1 MVAKK
6 KYKEIG
12 IFSFYV
18 AFVFALI
25 GGAFEY
31 GVLFAFLTI
40 LIFSGL
46 FVLLLITYLC
56 IRSIY
61 FKIYERWWVPFYEE
75 VRKNNE
81 EIETEKKEKH

>member
-1 MVAKK
+1 MILSGRKK

-31 GVLFAFLTI
+31 GMMFAFLTI
-40 LIFSGL
+40 LVFFIQVMYRIKF
-46 FVLLLITYLC
+46 
-56 IRSIY
+56 
-61 FKIYERWWVPFYEE
+61 
-75 VRKNNE
+75 
-81 EIETEKKEKH
+81 